1 MDYSQSSM
9 DVSISPYYAW
19 RWLFLPLN
27 CWSRNWFNLGAQPT
41 EIDLHAQTRRLT
53 TGGASS
59 SFEMIISQSK
69 SHGDITRVFIA
80 IRPLL
85 EIERWSSCEIRVCKI
100 IRLCMGIFTIAL
112 SNKKKCSQ
120 ILNKNTSP
128 YFHRASLAIWP
139 FITLKRTHFSELSIS
154 RLTAYIIEASLWF
167 DARAY

>member
-1 MDYSQSSM
+1 M

-27 CWSRNWFNLGAQPT
+27 CLSRNWFNLGAQPT
-41 EIDLHAQTRRLT
+41 EIDLHTQTRRLT

-85 EIERWSSCEIRVCKI
+85 EIERWSSCEIRVCEI

-112 SNKKKCSQ
+112 SNIKNAVKFSIKIPHLTFTEHRLLSDHLLRWKEP
-120 ILNKNTSP
+120 IL
-128 YFHRASLAIWP
+128 ASYP
-139 FITLKRTHFSELSIS
+139 FLGLLRT
-154 RLTAYIIEASLWF
+154 
-167 DARAY
+167 